1 MTPFGHYGKKLCE
14 TEPALQSVH
23 LTFNDDDQS
32 RMISPEGEG
41 AVRRGGRGEREGG
54 RERERER
61 ERQKRDSR
69 RPPSQAAAAAGE
81 RASEGR

>member
-41 AVRRGGRGEREGG
+41 AVRRGGRGERE
-54 RERERER
+54 RERERD
-61 ERQKRDSR
+61 RQKRDSR